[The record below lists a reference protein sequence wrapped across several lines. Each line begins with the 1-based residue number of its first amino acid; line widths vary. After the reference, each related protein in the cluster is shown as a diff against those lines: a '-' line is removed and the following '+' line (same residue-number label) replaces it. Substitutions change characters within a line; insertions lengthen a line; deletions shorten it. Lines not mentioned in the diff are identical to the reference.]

1 MRPILIIL
9 IFFIAVKANSQNRT
23 VLNPYIE
30 MDTFVIKPLAGI
42 PFGTIAKLE
51 VQVIDG
57 NTLPLR
63 VYMGEHL
70 LKVISVNGVALKD
83 TVLLLF
89 SDETGSLKKT
99 NAGQKLTLMAY
110 ESGNF
115 TGVPDSYF
123 KYQPVRQDVGFG
135 FRHYLI
141 VVANLTNKADK

>member
-1 MRPILIIL
+1 MRPIIL
-9 IFFIAVKANSQNRT
+9 FLLFFVTIKANSQPTNQPGNT
-23 VLNPYIE
+23 TDI
-30 MDTFVIKPLAGI
+30 VIRPQLGFQ
-42 PFGTIAKLE
+42 FGTIAKLE
-51 VQVIDG
+51 VEVIDG

-63 VYMGEHL
+63 QYMGEHL
-70 LKVISVNGVALKD
+70 LKINSVNGVVKKD

-99 NAGQKLTLMAY
+99 DAGQKLTLMAY

-115 TGVPDSYF
+115 TGIPDSYF

-141 VVANLTNKADK
+141 VVANLTKKEGR